1 MRFATIPAVS
11 LRIIGGEFRGRVL
24 RTRKG
29 RDTRPLLGQVREA
42 VFNILTGRIE
52 GAEVWDLFAGTGASG
67 IEALSR
73 GAKRVL
79 FVEKSNQALRTLRE
93 NLDLL
98 GADAKVRSHVL
109 RVDAWEPPPMRPQGE
124 EVERAPDVV
133 FYDPPYPAVAEDPVR
148 AVVRARAIA
157 DRLADGGV
165 LCFHFMEG
173 HLHHDDFDRDLD
185 VEIRAWGS
193 TRFAFIQRKVPGTV
207 SPH

>member
-1 MRFATIPAVS
+1 MS

-42 VFNILTGRIE
+42 VFNILTGRVE
-52 GAEVWDLFAGTGASG
+52 DAEVWDLFAGTGASG

-73 GAKRVL
+73 GARRVL

-98 GADAKVRSHVL
+98 GTDAKSRSHVL
-109 RVDAWEPPPMRPQGE
+109 RVDAWAPPPMQPQGE
-124 EVERAPDVV
+124 EAEIPPDVV

-148 AVVRARAIA
+148 AACRARAIV
-157 DRLADGGV
+157 DRLADDGI
-165 LCFHFMEG
+165 LCFHYMEG
-173 HLHHDDFDRDLD
+173 HLEPDDFDRDLD
-185 VEIRAWGS
+185 VDIRAWGS
-193 TRFAFIQRKVPGTV
+193 TRFAFITRRG
-207 SPH
+207 